1 MVVAAH
7 DIELNVIHTPGV
19 ELQMAD
25 ALSRE
30 HTDVKFANIV
40 NSSFDIK
47 NAKRVHPNDDLFNID
62 NTW

>member
-19 ELQMAD
+19 ELQLAD

-30 HTDVKFANIV
+30 HTYLKYANIV
-40 NSSFDIK
+40 NRSVDIE
-47 NAKRVHPNDDLFNID
+47 NAERVHPNDDLFNID